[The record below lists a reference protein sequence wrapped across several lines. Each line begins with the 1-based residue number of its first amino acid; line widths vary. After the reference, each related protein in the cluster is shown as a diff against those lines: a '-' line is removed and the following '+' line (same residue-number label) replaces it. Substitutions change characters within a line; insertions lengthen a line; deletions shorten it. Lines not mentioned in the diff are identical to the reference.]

1 MIAALLPALVPIL
14 GKALGNLIPDAN
26 ARAQAEAEIAKQLLA
41 SSAELE
47 RAAGEIVLAEA
58 RSEHFLAACWRPILM
73 LAEEKSEH
81 WLTAS
86 WRPILMLTFGA
97 LIVARWLG
105 YSAPCISEAEVLKL
119 WDIVQLGLGG
129 YVIGRSAEKVA
140 PQIVAA
146 IKK

>member
-1 MIAALLPALVPIL
+1 VIAALLPALVPIL
-14 GKALGNLIPDAN
+14 GKALGNLIPDAS

-73 LAEEKSEH
+73 L
-81 WLTAS
+81 
-86 WRPILMLTFGA
+86 TFGG

-105 YSAPCISEAEVLKL
+105 YSAPGISEAEVLKL

-129 YVIGRSAEKVA
+129 YVIGRSAEKIA

-146 IKK
+146 LKK